1 MLNKKRKATVCLYNQ
16 EKKCKFDKKR
26 KNTLE
31 LLNHIF
37 KKYKNYHKN
46 YILCDI
52 NFMLLY
58 GLL

>member
-1 MLNKKRKATVCLYNQ
+1 MLNKKRKTAICQYDQ
-16 EKKCKFDKKR
+16 KKRCKCDIKR

-31 LLNHIF
+31 LVNNIF
-37 KKYKNYHKN
+37 KKYKN

-52 NFMLLY
+52 NYMLLY